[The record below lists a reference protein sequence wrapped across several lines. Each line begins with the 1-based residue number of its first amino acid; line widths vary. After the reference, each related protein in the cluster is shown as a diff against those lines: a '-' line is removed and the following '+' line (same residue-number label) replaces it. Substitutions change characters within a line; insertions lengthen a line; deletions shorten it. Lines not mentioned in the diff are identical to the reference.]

1 MNKVILMGRLTR
13 DPNVRYTQQ
22 NSSQESMCV
31 ARYTLAV
38 DRRGARD
45 GQQSADFISCVAFG
59 KNGEFAEKYFKQG
72 TKIAITGRIQTGSYT
87 NRDGQKMISNCGHD
101 ENNRYS
107 GGKAGDQTG
116 TEWRV
121 INWYNR
127 PWKCVLR
134 HPDAKVR
141 KMIASMAKAAAV
153 NNKIGYD
160 QSERYTFWEHLKASN
175 YDPAQITIACE
186 ADCSSGVAA
195 IVKGA
200 GYRLGN
206 EKMKNVSIYLY
217 TGNMRAGLKA
227 AGFEVLTDSKYLT
240 SDAYLLEGDILLNDN
255 AHVATNLTDGAK
267 SSGTG
272 ASNTTTVK
280 SNAKVDVAHGFNKS
294 LAGTYKVTA
303 SGLNLRA
310 GAGTGKSILAVM
322 KNGEKVQCYGYYNDC
337 NGVKW
342 LYVVYKNIVGY
353 ASSKYLSK

>member
-1 MNKVILMGRLTR
+1 MKYIVENWFVIVGLIAVCAAGGYAVYVFVKMPSDKQLNKVREWLLYAVTKAEKELGGGTGQIKL
-13 DPNVRYTQQ
+13 RYVYD
-22 NSSQESMCV
+22 MFV
-31 ARYTLAV
+31 AR
-38 DRRGARD
+38 
-45 GQQSADFISCVAFG
+45 
-59 KNGEFAEKYFKQG
+59 FA
-72 TKIAITGRIQTGSYT
+72 
-87 NRDGQKMISNCGHD
+87 
-101 ENNRYS
+101 
-107 GGKAGDQTG
+107 
-116 TEWRV
+116 W
-121 INWYNR
+121 
-127 PWKCVLR
+127 L
-134 HPDAKVR
+134 
-141 KMIASMAKAAAV
+141 ASMAKAAAV

-175 YDPAQITIACE
+175 YDPTQITIACE

-240 SDAYLLEGDILLNDN
+240 SDAYLLEGDITLNDN
-255 AHVATNLTDGAK
+255 AHVAVNLTDGTK

>member
-1 MNKVILMGRLTR
+1 
-13 DPNVRYTQQ
+13 
-22 NSSQESMCV
+22 
-31 ARYTLAV
+31 
-38 DRRGARD
+38 
-45 GQQSADFISCVAFG
+45 
-59 KNGEFAEKYFKQG
+59 
-72 TKIAITGRIQTGSYT
+72 
-87 NRDGQKMISNCGHD
+87 MISNCGHD
-101 ENNRYS
+101 ENGRYS

-116 TEWRV
+116 TEWQV

-141 KMIASMAKAAAV
+141 EMIASMAKAAAV

-227 AGFEVLTDSKYLT
+227 AGFEVLTDKKYLT
-240 SDAYLLEGDILLNDN
+240 SDAYLLEGDILLNDG
-255 AHVATNLTDGAK
+255 AHVATNLTNGAK
-267 SSGTG
+267 ASGGG
-272 ASNTTTVK
+272 ASQTVPIN
-280 SNAKVDVAHGFNKS
+280 SNVKLETAKGFNKS
-294 LAGTYKVTA
+294 LAGTYKVTGA
-303 SGLNLRA
+303 GALNLRS
-310 GAGTGKSILAVM
+310 GAGTGKDKKVLTTMQS
-322 KNGEKVQCYGYYNDC
+322 GETCQCYGYYTDVS
-337 NGVKW
+337 GVKW
-342 LYVVYKNIVGY
+342 LYVAYKNVVGF
-353 ASSKYLSK
+353 ASSKYLKK